1 MNHKINWDGLGVTT
15 SLICAIHCA
24 VLPLLFTSLPLFGG
38 DIIHNDYFEWSMIA
52 LAFMIGVYSLSHGF

>member
-24 VLPLLFTSLPLFGG
+24 VLPLLFTSLPLLGG
-38 DIIHNDYFEWSMIA
+38 DIIHND
-52 LAFMIGVYSLSHGF
+52 